1 MEVLAGQIIKYYRT
15 IGVASIRV
23 NVVLEVGD
31 SIHIKGH
38 TTDFEQI
45 VGSLQIRRRVVT
57 RVSAGE
63 IAGLKVNDFVRKHDC
78 IYRINKSGTG
88 DQLLTNVPSP

>member
-1 MEVLAGQIIKYYRT
+1 MTKESNVFLQNMEVLAGQVVNYYRT

-23 NVVLEVGD
+23 NDVLEVGD

-38 TTDFEQI
+38 TTDFEQT
-45 VGSLQIRRRVVT
+45 VGSLQIGHRMVN

-63 IAGLKVNDFVRKHDC
+63 IAGLKVKDFVRKHDC
-78 IYRINKSGTG
+78 IYRIM
-88 DQLLTNVPSP
+88 D